1 MVPSRLCIGAALA
14 LAALASPALGQ
25 NPHNI
30 RIDPAGESTRAFLSY
45 TDSAAEALLA
55 RLYETPKYLDYKPFA
70 MLLTN
75 ASGQAIVLVTVR
87 WSGMSGNKTVVMN
100 YSCHSLMRDVP
111 GGSGVGG
118 GTMFDPRNPEVMQ
131 GGGHMA
137 ADGPVVLGPG
147 ERMIVAP
154 GLMAREAYV
163 RRYGRTNASSWSS
176 SMASFGSAAEISVS
190 LDLVVLEDGS
200 VYGPDNSHTIDGL
213 LAQKAAM
220 DFVVGY
226 VRAAEQKGIDGVEAL
241 RMLANTAMGS
251 VGPDARRHGQ
261 IARMLKSSRDWK
273 QQLAKMAAFQ
283 LPRFQRK

>member
-1 MVPSRLCIGAALA
+1 MVPFRLRMGTALA
-14 LAALASPALGQ
+14 LAALASLASGQ
-25 NPHNI
+25 DTHNI
-30 RIDPAGESTRAFLSY
+30 KIDPAGESTRAFLSY

-87 WSGMSGNKTVVMN
+87 WSGMSNNKTVVVD

-118 GTMFDPRNPEVMQ
+118 GTMFDPRNPFLEQ

-137 ADGPVVLGPG
+137 ADGPVVLGAG

-163 RRYGRTNASSWSS
+163 RQYGRTNASSWSS
-176 SMASFGSAAEISVS
+176 STVRLVSAALLTVS

-200 VYGPDNSHTIDGL
+200 VYGPDNSHTIEGL
-213 LAQKAAM
+213 LTQKAAM
-220 DFVVGY
+220 DFVAGY

-241 RMLANTAMGS
+241 RMLVNYAMEPVS
-251 VGPDARRHGQ
+251 PEARRRGQ
-261 IARMLKSSRDWK
+261 IARILMSSRDWR